1 MKRKTSRRVFCL
13 ALCLLMVLALYPVS
27 AFAVTQDEI
36 DALRAERD
44 AVTAQREE
52 KQAQVDALKEEQ
64 AGVLERKAAMDERNE
79 FTRQQ
84 IQLINDEI
92 ALYDEMIADKEQEY
106 KAAKQLE
113 DEQLER
119 YRVRVR
125 AMEENGTLGLLA
137 MILRTSNLGE
147 MLTIMDDVG
156 EIMESDRELEDKYIE
171 AREHTEEV
179 KAEYEAVKA
188 ELEADKAELRTQ
200 QAELEKDIEEAAQ
213 LIRSIG
219 EDIENHQAEYQE
231 LLEAEVKADEAL
243 TELIA
248 KRDRERAEEAARI
261 AAENAANGGG
271 GGGGGGTP
279 AGTGSFGW
287 PCPGCSYVTSRAGNR
302 WHPIFNEWRY
312 HSGMDIGAGYGSA
325 VVASDSGTVILAGVN
340 GGYGNCVMIDHGNG
354 YVTLYGHLSGFAV
367 SEGAWV
373 DKGSTIGYVGDTG
386 WATGPHLHF
395 EIRLNRVAVDPE
407 ATAGFGGLTYAPDA
421 GE

>member
-340 GGYGNCVMIDHGNG
+340 GGYGDCVMIDHNNG
-354 YVTLYGHLSGFAV
+354 YVTLYGHLSGYAV
-367 SEGAWV
+367 SEGQWV
-373 DKGSTIGYVGDTG
+373 DKGSTIGYVGSSG

-395 EIRLNRVAVDPE
+395 EIRLNGGAVDPE